1 VAQTYSLQSTVAN
14 VGQIA
19 GTQTRKSK
27 HVSQKSFDLFSQF
40 TARQEPD
47 RLSLRSISSCFPA
60 EHAMTSFREKKA
72 FNPTYRLHC
81 IASLPMKIEE
91 GEKHKEM

>member
-14 VGQIA
+14 VGQTA
-19 GTQTRKSK
+19 GMQTRKSK

-47 RLSLRSISSCFPA
+47 PFLCGPLAHVFPQSMT
-60 EHAMTSFREKKA
+60 MTSFREKKRHS
-72 FNPTYRLHC
+72 TQLTGC
-81 IASLPMKIEE
+81 IA
-91 GEKHKEM
+91 